1 MHPRRLVRLNELIQ
15 QTVSR
20 VALTLKDPGIGFIT
34 ITGCDTSADVS
45 LSKIYYSVLGNTEE
59 RAATAVALDRAKP
72 YIRGEV
78 AQLENIRRVPQFV
91 FIYDDAVERAAR
103 VNQILNTIQ
112 TTEGTNDTNSADK

>member
-20 VALTLKDPGIGFIT
+20 IALTLKDPGIGFIT
-34 ITGCDTSADVS
+34 ITDCDTSADVS
-45 LSKIYYSVLGNTEE
+45 LAKIYYSVLGTAEE
-59 RAATAVALDRAKP
+59 RAATAVALDRAKTH
-72 YIRGEV
+72 IRSEV
-78 AQLENIRRVPQFV
+78 AQLENIRRVPQFM

-112 TTEGTNDTNSADK
+112 TTEGPDDSDPTDK